1 MKLSAIFLPLYLS
14 LSVVRPLLFD
24 KEIEVINGY
33 YSDVTVAIR
42 HVDFIVTVDNGT
54 LDCFIPGFTQFRWEL
69 INKVSGGPYTESA
82 SLTLIIIIII
92 IIIIFLKMIIII
104 IIIVII
110 IIKYLYSAYT
120 FQC

>member
-24 KEIEVINGY
+24 KEIEDINGY

-54 LDCFIPGFTQFRWEL
+54 LDCFIPGFTQVRWEL

-82 SLTLIIIIII
+82 ILILIIIIII
-92 IIIIFLKMIIII
+92 IIFFKIII

-110 IIKYLYSAYT
+110 VIKYLYSAYT

>member
-24 KEIEVINGY
+24 KEIEVINRY

-42 HVDFIVTVDNGT
+42 HVEFTGTVDNGT

-92 IIIIFLKMIIII
+92 IIIFLKIIII

>member
-42 HVDFIVTVDNGT
+42 HVEFIGTVDNGT

-82 SLTLIIIIII
+82 SLSLIII
-92 IIIIFLKMIIII
+92 IIIIFLKIIIII

>member
-14 LSVVRPLLFD
+14 LSVVCPLLFD

-42 HVDFIVTVDNGT
+42 HVEFIGTVDNGT

-92 IIIIFLKMIIII
+92 IIFLKIIII

>member
-42 HVDFIVTVDNGT
+42 HVEFIGTVDNGT

-82 SLTLIIIIII
+82 SLTLIIIIV